1 MPARSPL
8 RMPALLLAGAWL
20 SACASTPGADPAR
33 LGIYLAHAGE
43 PVASIPYLSPAS
55 GFATI
60 DGEHLLL
67 MQSPRRNWLLRIDP
81 PCLDDDSIS
90 PRLVI
95 HSSGSRVSANFDS
108 VGSQSRPGLRCT
120 IREIRPVDLD
130 AARAAERAARGA
142 P

>member
-1 MPARSPL
+1 MDTRSAL
-8 RMPALLLAGAWL
+8 RATAPLLAGAML
-20 SACASTPGADPAR
+20 AACASTPAADPAR
-33 LGIYLAHAGE
+33 LERHLAHAGE

-81 PCLDDDSIS
+81 PCLDDDSTS

-95 HSSGSRVSANFDS
+95 HSSGSRISANFDS
-108 VGSQSRPGLRCT
+108 VGSLSRPGLRCT

-130 AARAAERAARGA
+130 AVRAAERAARTGD
-142 P
+142 